1 MAEFS
6 NRIYVPTY
14 KCIYKLQTGAPT
26 LNTKHVS
33 LLFWGGGGGVVCQK
47 CFHKNT

>member
-6 NRIYVPTY
+6 NRIYGPTY

-26 LNTKHVS
+26 LNTS
-33 LLFWGGGGGVVCQK
+33 PFFLGGGGVPK
-47 CFHKNT
+47 IFP

>member
-6 NRIYVPTY
+6 NRIYGPTY

-26 LNTKHVS
+26 LNTS
-33 LLFWGGGGGVVCQK
+33 PFFLGGGVPK
-47 CFHKNT
+47 IFP